1 MIDTPQIIQTTPLT
15 TARIHLTL
23 SREEMPKVFGACVG
37 ELIAGIQAQGIQ
49 PVGPIFTHHLRRPAD
64 TFDFD
69 LCVPVATP
77 VAAAGR
83 IQPGEWPAMRVARTI
98 YRGPY
103 EGLAEGWGEF
113 MDWIEKNDHREADDL
128 YECYVT
134 GPHSDPD
141 PATWQTELSRPLASG
156 NRAGKLSHG

>member
-1 MIDTPQIIQTTPLT
+1 MIETPQIIQTTAQR
-15 TARIHLTL
+15 TALIHLIL

-49 PVGPIFTHHLRRPAD
+49 PAGPVFTHHLRRPAD
-64 TFDFD
+64 TFDFE

-83 IQPGEWPAMRVARTI
+83 IKPGEWPSMRVARTA
-98 YRGPY
+98 YYGPY
-103 EGLAEGWGEF
+103 EGLPEAWGEF
-113 MDWIEKNDHREADDL
+113 MDWIEANGHREAEDL

-134 GPHSDPD
+134 GPHLDPD
-141 PATWQTELSRPLASG
+141 PATWRTEFSRPLVS
-156 NRAGKLSHG
+156 